1 MSNTSLQTPGMG
13 IESFFNARGI
23 AIVGAS
29 NDINKIGG
37 RPVHL
42 LSKYGYDGAIYPVN
56 PGRSQV
62 QGLPAYPSLKE
73 LPGVPELAVLAVSSE
88 HTLAALEECA
98 AVGVR
103 AVVVLSAGFAEKDDA
118 GAALQE
124 RLTTLARENG
134 IRLLGPNCLG
144 VVNVVDRVIG
154 SFTIVL
160 EENMPLPGN
169 VGIVSQSGNVGS
181 FLMQNVSRRGLG
193 VSRFMATGNEADVDV
208 ADGIAALAQD
218 DVTQIILCCM
228 ETCRDAGR
236 LTEAL
241 DMARRQGKPVIV
253 LKIGSTDVGQAAA
266 ASHTGA
272 LAGSDSVIDAV
283 FRRHGVVR
291 VHSIEALLD
300 MGQSASLLGTARLPK
315 GPRVTLV
322 AASGGFG
329 IMMADAAT
337 KAGLALPA
345 LSETTRARIQE
356 AVPMAGTHNPVDASA
371 QMSSDP
377 AILFKMLSALLEE
390 PNTDATLLFL
400 SLSLYNRR
408 LRGIYM
414 DALKQIRE
422 AHPDK
427 LLMVVSEGPSDA
439 VAEVNALGIPVFGTI
454 DAAASGIDGLVRLS
468 RVAEL
473 SAPPVYDGPIEPV
486 DPAVFRNEAEAKKAL
501 SQLGIP
507 VLEEKIA
514 TSCEQAVEL
523 ARGMGLPVVLKI
535 ISPDITHK
543 TEAGGVALD
552 LASEQAV
559 RDAYAQMLESARAY
573 APSAQIDGV
582 LVTPMAKPGM
592 ELIMGVSKDPVFG
605 PVVMV
610 GTGGVFAEIL
620 QDVAVQVAPVSFD
633 EARSMIRSLKLY
645 PILDGARGKP
655 KADVDAVAQALVV
668 LSEFAC
674 RHEETVA
681 EIDINPV
688 LVYPQGA
695 GIIALD
701 TLMVPAQSQR

>member
-1 MSNTSLQTPGMG
+1 MSNTLLQAPGMG
-13 IESFFNARGI
+13 LESFFNARGI

-42 LSKYGYDGAIYPVN
+42 LRKYGYDGAIYPVN

-62 QGLPAYPSLKE
+62 QDLPAYPSLKE

-88 HTLAALEECA
+88 HTLGALEECA
-98 AVGVR
+98 AIGVR
-103 AVVVLSAGFAEKDDA
+103 AVVVLSAGFAEKDEA
-118 GAALQE
+118 GAELQDK
-124 RLTTLARENG
+124 LTSVAGENG

-193 VSRFMATGNEADVDV
+193 ISRFMATGNEADVDV
-208 ADGIAALAQD
+208 SDGIAALAKD
-218 DVTQIILCCM
+218 NDTQIILCCM
-228 ETCRDAGR
+228 ETCRDARR
-236 LTEAL
+236 LTQAL
-241 DMARRQGKPVIV
+241 DIARREGKPVIV

-300 MGQSASLLGTARLPK
+300 MGHSASLLGTSRLPQ

-337 KAGLALPA
+337 KAGLTLPA
-345 LSETTRARIQE
+345 LSPATQAKIRD
-356 AVPMAGTHNPVDASA
+356 AVPMAGIHNPVDASA

-377 AILFKMLSALLEE
+377 TILFKMLSALLEE

-400 SLSLYNRR
+400 SLSLYNSR
-408 LRGIYM
+408 LRAIYM
-414 DALKQIRE
+414 DALAQIRK

-439 VAEVNALGIPVFGTI
+439 VSEVNALGIPVFSTI
-454 DAAASGIDGLVRLS
+454 DAAASGINGLVRLAQ
-468 RVAEL
+468 VAQL
-473 SAPPVYDGPIEPV
+473 QAPPVYNGPIDPV
-486 DPAVFRNEAEAKKAL
+486 DSCVFQNEAEAKKAL
-501 SQLGIP
+501 SKLGIP

-514 TSCEQAVEL
+514 TSEDQAAEL
-523 ARGMGLPVVLKI
+523 ARVMGFPVVLKI
-535 ISPDITHK
+535 ISPDIAHK
-543 TEAGGVALD
+543 TEAGGVVLD
-552 LASEQAV
+552 LACEEAV
-559 RDAYAQMLESARAY
+559 RKAYTQIIDSARGY
-573 APSAQIDGV
+573 APLARIDGV
-582 LVTPMAKPGM
+582 LVTPMAKPGT

-633 EARSMIRSLKLY
+633 EARTMIRSLKLY

-701 TLMVPAQSQR
+701 TLMVPAQS